1 MEKLVSWK
9 GDPLRKALLME
20 GCRQTGKTRTLLEF
34 AEKEYE
40 SYAYFNLET
49 DVKTRGLFEGDNR
62 TADFL
67 LKRLSY
73 DESQVEL
80 IPGKSAIILD
90 EIQASPGA
98 YSALKTLS
106 LDGRYDILA
115 SGSLLGTMVGDL
127 QRLSPMGYV
136 DIVELRSMDFEEF
149 LWAIGYTHEQ
159 TGYVRDCIRN
169 GEPIDD
175 FILGRISD
183 HFRTYMTVGGMPEA
197 VLTYVETKDYVQV
210 RKSLSRI
217 IDVVRRDAEKYS
229 SKTDRLR
236 IGKCFDSIP
245 AQLASANK
253 KFTYS
258 RIEKKKGS
266 GKRVYGD
273 SLLWLE
279 RAGLVEYCHNLEEPV
294 SPLAAR
300 VKPSSFKIYMA
311 DTGILTAMMEPKVAA
326 DIVNRDAHANNGSVV
341 ENAVA
346 CALVRNGYPL
356 YFYERS
362 HSTLEVDFI
371 INCEDGVVALE
382 TKSGRNKRAKSLRR
396 LFAVEKKVARGIK
409 LSEGNV
415 FTDDNGIENYPLFA
429 PCFFDDS
436 ADVLKEI
443 GFQDIGPLKERFDE
457 VLRSR
462 RNAGV

>member
-1 MEKLVSWK
+1 
-9 GDPLRKALLME
+9 ME

-40 SYAYFNLET
+40 SYAYFNLEA
-49 DVKTRGLFEGDNR
+49 DADIRRLFEGDDR

-73 DESQVEL
+73 SESQTEL

-90 EIQASPGA
+90 EIQVSPGA

-115 SGSLLGTMVGDL
+115 SGSLLGTIVGDL

-136 DIVELRSMDFEEF
+136 DIIELRSMDFEEY
-149 LWAIGYTHEQ
+149 LWAVGYTHEQ
-159 TGYVRDCIRN
+159 TGYLRDCIRR

-175 FILGRISD
+175 FILRRISE

-197 VLTYVETKDYVQV
+197 VLTYVETRDYVQV
-210 RKSLSRI
+210 RKSLTHI
-217 IDVVRRDAEKYS
+217 IDVVRKDAEKYS

-236 IGKCFDSIP
+236 ISKCFDSIP

-279 RAGLVEYCHNLEEPV
+279 RSGLVEFCYNLEEPV
-294 SPLAAR
+294 SPLASR
-300 VKPSSFKIYMA
+300 VKPSSFKIYLA

-326 DIVNRDAHANNGSVV
+326 DIINRDVHANNGSVV

-346 CALVRNGYPL
+346 CALIRSGYPL
-356 YFYERS
+356 YFYERN
-362 HSTLEVDFI
+362 HSTLEVDFV
-371 INCEDGVVALE
+371 INCKDGIVALE
-382 TKSGRNKRAKSLRR
+382 TKSGRNKRAKSLRT
-396 LFAVEKKVARGIK
+396 LFTVEKRVARGIK
-409 LSEGNV
+409 LSEGNI
-415 FTDDNGIENYPLFA
+415 FTDVNGIENYPLFA
-429 PCFFDDS
+429 PCFLEDP
-436 ADVLKEI
+436 ADILKEI
-443 GFQDIGPLKERFDE
+443 GFLDAGSSKERFDE
-457 VLRSR
+457 ILRPE
-462 RNAGV
+462 RNGDI